1 MKASRLF
8 GLGLSAALVATAAGR
23 PVPFTAG
30 NLVVVQ
36 AGDGSAALD
45 SSAWNIIVKE
55 VSVLDG
61 SVVQSIPLP
70 VLPVGANHAITL
82 SGTSGSQGFIS
93 RSTDNQYFLLTGFD
107 APVGTIGVSTSTP
120 DVVARVVA
128 RIDMNG
134 NVDTTTAL
142 GDAYS
147 GDLIRGAVSSNGTD
161 IWTSGTGSIADSAG
175 VRYCTLGA
183 TTSTQLASDA
193 TNTRDLVIA
202 GGNLYASSASGAFV
216 GVNQVGLGLPTTSGQ
231 TTTLLPGFP
240 AGPAAP
246 SPYGMFFSDANTL
259 YVADDNLTTNG
270 GGIQKWTQSGGVW
283 TLQYTLDTG
292 QGVRGLAGVVNAGVV
307 TLYANGPAGA
317 TSVLKITDT
326 GATATPTTLL
336 AAPNNTAFRGVA
348 VVPGTPPA
356 TGACCLAGGACSVLT
371 QNGCTAQAGIYQG
384 NSISCSSANCGTRSG
399 ACCLTTNACTLLT
412 ATQCSGQSGI
422 YRGDGTGCATTA
434 CSPSYTPGNL
444 LVLQAGDGTTTVNS
458 GNAAPLFLREIR
470 ISDGAT
476 IQSTAL
482 PGVVSSVGNRAI
494 TGVGNS
500 TTEGSLERSLDGAY
514 VLTLGYNA
522 APGTA
527 GIGSSGGSTS
537 RVVCRINGAG
547 FVDTTTAFADNTFA
561 GSSPR
566 GVASTN
572 GQSIWI
578 SGNGTNALD
587 GGTRFLSYGAT
598 SSLQICA
605 LPNNERNIGIFNGQ
619 LYMGSASGAFIG
631 LNTVGTGEPTTAGQT
646 ATLLP
651 GVTTNNTKDFFF
663 SDPNTLYLG
672 LSAGTNVLEKWT
684 FNGTS
689 WTQAYVLNNGGAFTS
704 PLQCLTGVV
713 NSGVVTIYGTLQDT
727 VGAGNRLVSVTDTG
741 SSASPYTVIATAP
754 NLTWWK
760 GIAFAPTA
768 ASTPCYAN
776 CDHSTT
782 LPCLN
787 VLDFG
792 CFLNKFAAGDPVA
805 NCDGS
810 TTPPVLNVLDFGCFL
825 NKFAA
830 GCSNC

>member
-8 GLGLSAALVATAAGR
+8 GIGLSAALVAAAAGR
-23 PVPFTAG
+23 PTAFTAG

-36 AGDGSAALD
+36 AGDGSGTLD
-45 SSAWNIIVKE
+45 STATAIVLKE
-55 VSVLDG
+55 VSALDG
-61 SVVQSIPLP
+61 SVVQSIALP
-70 VLPVGANHAITL
+70 VVGSGANHAITL
-82 SGTSGSQGFIS
+82 LGTAGSNGFIS
-93 RSTDNQYFLLTGFD
+93 RSADNQYFLLAGFD
-107 APVGTIGVSTSTP
+107 APVGTVGVGTSTP

-128 RIDMNG
+128 RVDMNG
-134 NVDTTTAL
+134 NVDTSTAL

-147 GDLIRGAVSSNGTD
+147 GDLIRCAVSSNGTD
-161 IWTSGTGSIADSAG
+161 IWTGGTGSIAGSAG
-175 VRYCTLGA
+175 VRYTTLGA
-183 TTSTQLASDA
+183 TTSTQLAGDA
-193 TNTRDLVIA
+193 TNIRVLTIA
-202 GGNLYASSASGAFV
+202 NGNLYASSASGANI
-216 GVNQVGLGLPTTSGQ
+216 GVNQVGSGLPTTSGQ
-231 TTTLLPGFP
+231 TTTLLSGFP
-240 AGPAAP
+240 SGTQP
-246 SPYGMFFSDANTL
+246 SPYGMYFSDANTL
-259 YVADDNLTTNG
+259 YAADDNLQTSG

-283 TLQYTLDTG
+283 TLQYTLNTG
-292 QGVRGLAGVVNAGVV
+292 QGVRDLAGRVDGSTV

-317 TSVLKITDT
+317 TSILKIVDT
-326 GATATPTTLL
+326 GAGAVSTTLL

-356 TGACCLAGGACSVLT
+356 TGACCLGGGACSVLT
-371 QNGCTAQAGIYQG
+371 QSGCTAQAGIYQG
-384 NSISCSSANCGTRSG
+384 NNITCASANCGSRSG
-399 ACCLTTNACTLLT
+399 ACCLTTNSCSLMT
-412 ATQCSGQSGI
+412 ATQCSGQAGVF
-422 YRGDGTGCATTA
+422 RGDGTGCATAA
-434 CSPSYTPGNL
+434 CVPGYGQGNL
-444 LVLQAGDGTTTVNS
+444 LVLQAGDGVTTVNS
-458 GNAAPLFLREIR
+458 SNAAPLFLREIR

-476 IQSTAL
+476 IQTTAL
-482 PGVVSSVGNRAI
+482 PVTATSVGNRAI

-500 TTEGSLERSLDGAY
+500 TTEGGMARSLDGAY

-527 GIGSSGGSTS
+527 GVGTSGGTTS
-537 RVVCRINGAG
+537 RVVCRVNGSG
-547 FVDTTTAFADNTFA
+547 FVDTTTAFLDNTYA

-578 SGNGTNALD
+578 SGNGTSAND

-605 LPNNERNIGIFNGQ
+605 LPNNERNIGIYNGQ

-631 LNTVGTGEPTTAGQT
+631 LNTVGTGTPTTAGQT

-663 SDPNTLYLG
+663 SDANTLYLG

-689 WTQAYVLNNGGAFTS
+689 WTQAYVLNNNGAFTT

-713 NSGVVTIYGTLQDT
+713 NGGVVTIYGTLQDT

-741 SSASPYTVIATAP
+741 SSASPYTVITTAP

-760 GIAFAPTA
+760 GVAFTPTPA
-768 ASTPCYAN
+768 ATPCYAN

-782 LPCLN
+782 IPCLN
-787 VLDFG
+787 VLDFS
-792 CFLNKFAAGDPVA
+792 CFLNKFAAQDPVA

-810 TTPPVLNVLDFGCFL
+810 TQPPVLNVLDFSCFL